1 MVVTETR
8 LAEYGAA
15 SRKLL
20 PPGLAWAGETLL
32 EVLEALA
39 YSFAEVDAQAVGLVA
54 ETDPRTTLNLLSDWE
69 RLLGLPGPCDE
80 LEPTIILRRAA
91 VFATYT
97 RTGGQTIAHFVAF
110 AAALGYT
117 VTITDYQAFQCGRS
131 TCTETLSNG
140 DWVHAWTVLGSIA
153 TPTFFRA
160 GEGAAGERL
169 VTASNALLEC
179 HLEATRPAHSQVLFE
194 YSLPWEGYAPWENLY
209 PDPAIVEVEAPE
221 TLVT

>member
-69 RLLGLPGPCDE
+69 RLLDLPGPCDE
-80 LEPTIILRRAA
+80 LEPTIVLRRAA

-117 VTITDYQAFQCGRS
+117 VTITDYQ
-131 TCTETLSNG
+131 